1 MSNIPRVTFGIE
13 DNNGIISWYD
23 ENSIYPQ
30 VELLNEYALIDG
42 TSVFKL
48 NKRIYSSI
56 LNSAI
61 STEIFRIDSDG
72 DIIFKQKV
80 KFEGES
86 TIINSKTVT
95 FEDEK
100 IEVGL
105 SKSFNIAS
113 VNVEPKEIIV
123 NSIRGF
129 IYTFSVNNPVDKG
142 TVYKAGDFVY
152 FQNTYSKSCGNNTYI
167 KQPQFQNSIKV
178 LGKNTI
184 PSGITPSRS
193 KFQVWVAGNSILLDT
208 KKHNIVVS
216 KLSNIN
222 NNNSGIYILGNN
234 KGNLVEGIINFDS
247 FNNLNF
253 DNLNG
258 GINIGGQTTNISL
271 KTDNDSSENIL
282 INNTQGTSN
291 DAISLISNSGGIDF
305 DAKKLISFNS
315 EEGINFSSNFGPISI
330 ESTDNIDLRNNGK
343 SIIKVESDK
352 LISLKEN
359 NPITINHKSKKAD
372 DNLIISQTGN
382 TKSSL
387 VLLSEGNT
395 NNAINLNSKN
405 GGIELE
411 AHNNILMNALNG
423 NFSLTSGNTAS
434 LITKKGAL
442 TLQGNNGV
450 DLKYGNISVLKVS
463 SNNTVSMKNNNPVK
477 IVHKS
482 TSNAKD
488 FTISQT
494 GNSNSSLIL
503 SSEGTGTDAL
513 LLKTTSGGIT
523 MSSDNGFD
531 LDLKKGDIQIETQSG
546 EINIDSADLISLT
559 ADSASNFTTTTGELT
574 LDGESGVDLNY
585 NGTSVL
591 KLSNN
596 NTVTLRANH
605 PVSITH
611 SSNGSS
617 KDFTISQ
624 KGATQSNLVLSSEGT
639 SQEALKFIAS
649 AGGITSQFSTNKSYT
664 IKNKTDDLRI
674 KLTDNSS
681 TPLNEK
687 IEIINTNGTASNA
700 INISSTSGSITLQ
713 SSNNI
718 ILNGT
723 VSMVGET
730 SFTSDRRLKNN
741 ISKFNEALDT
751 VMKFEGVNFT
761 WKKDKNNKKQ
771 YGFIAQQI
779 QEIIPELV
787 NTDENNGLSVN
798 YIGVIPILVEAIK
811 EQQKLINKIINK
823 N

>member
-123 NSIRGF
+123 NSISGF

-216 KLSNIN
+216 KLSDIN
-222 NNNSGIYILGNN
+222 NSNSGIYILGNN

-531 LDLKKGDIQIETQSG
+531 LDLTNGDIQIETQSG

-649 AGGITSQFSTNKSYT
+649 AGGITNQFSTNKSYT

-687 IEIINTNGTASNA
+687 IEIINTNGTASNS
-700 INISSTSGSITLQ
+700 INITSTSGSITLL
-713 SSNNI
+713 SNNNI
-718 ILNGT
+718 ILDGT
-723 VSMVGET
+723 VSMKGET

-741 ISKFNEALDT
+741 ISKFDEALDT

>member
-123 NSIRGF
+123 NSISGF

-167 KQPQFQNSIKV
+167 KQSQFQNSIKI

-184 PSGITPSRS
+184 PSGITPSKS
-193 KFQVWVAGNSILLDT
+193 KFQVWVAGNSVLLDT

-216 KLSNIN
+216 KLSDIN
-222 NNNSGIYILGNN
+222 NSNSGIYILGNN

-423 NFSLTSGNTAS
+423 NFLLTSGNTAS

-718 ILNGT
+718 ILDGT
-723 VSMVGET
+723 VSMRGET

>member
-216 KLSNIN
+216 KLSDIN
-222 NNNSGIYILGNN
+222 NSNSGIYILGNN

-531 LDLKKGDIQIETQSG
+531 LDLTNGDIQIETQSG

-687 IEIINTNGTASNA
+687 IEIINTNGTASNS
-700 INISSTSGSITLQ
+700 INITSTSGSITLL
-713 SSNNI
+713 SNNNI
-718 ILNGT
+718 ILDGT
-723 VSMVGET
+723 VSMRGET
-730 SFTSDRRLKNN
+730 SFSSDRRLKNN
-741 ISKFNEALDT
+741 ISKFDEALDT

>member
-123 NSIRGF
+123 NSISGF
-129 IYTFSVNNPVDKG
+129 IYTFCVNNPVDKG

-167 KQPQFQNSIKV
+167 KQSQFQNSIKI

-184 PSGITPSRS
+184 PSGITPSKS
-193 KFQVWVAGNSILLDT
+193 KFQVWVAGNSVLLDT

-216 KLSNIN
+216 KLSDIN
-222 NNNSGIYILGNN
+222 NSNSGIYILGNN

-315 EEGINFSSNFGPISI
+315 EEGINFFSNFGPISI

-359 NPITINHKSKKAD
+359 NPITINHKSNKAD
-372 DNLIISQTGN
+372 DNLIISQTGK

-718 ILNGT
+718 ILDGT
-723 VSMVGET
+723 VSMRGET